1 MIVGHGL
8 AGAILAQTFLKH
20 GKTVDV
26 TEADLPHHAS
36 SIAAG
41 LVNPLIGPKLNPP
54 FDIEK
59 CLREIRK
66 LNDFFSRKFGESFY
80 ENLSLHRI
88 FRNQQQAKI
97 WKSNRSKLSHFY
109 EKAEIIAPTETKMTA
124 PFGIGITKCLRLRIQ
139 SFIEFS
145 KHSLIESDHWHQ
157 GSHNYD
163 DQGYDIIIFCEGFRS
178 AHNPWFSHLPFAPV
192 RGEIL
197 EIQKKLSF
205 AASNGT
211 WAIPQSS
218 TSFIAGSTWDHSDL
232 EKGPTSKGKKKILN
246 DLDFLNLNTV
256 EVLIHGSGVRNG
268 TLDRNPIIGQHPEN
282 QKIFIFN
289 GFGSRGG
296 TMIPLYARKL
306 VEFILEKRPLPEYLN
321 PNRFQINR

>member
-8 AGAILAQTFLKH
+8 AGAILAQTFAKQ
-20 GKTVDV
+20 GMSVDV
-26 TEADLPHHAS
+26 TEANLPHHAS
-36 SIAAG
+36 PIAAG

-59 CLREIRK
+59 CLQEIRK
-66 LNDFFSRKFGESFY
+66 LNDFFFRKFGESFY

-88 FRNQQQAKI
+88 FRNQEQANI
-97 WKSNRSKLSHFY
+97 WKSIPSKISCFY
-109 EKAEIIAPTETKMTA
+109 EKVEIVDPKETTMTA

-139 SFIEFS
+139 SFLEFS
-145 KHSLIESDHWHQ
+145 KHSLIESDQWKQ

-163 DQGYDIIIFCEGFRS
+163 DQGYDITIFCEGYRS
-178 AHNPWFSHLPFAPV
+178 AQNPWFSYLPFAPV

-218 TSFIAGSTWDHSDL
+218 TSFLAGSTWDHSGL
-232 EKGPTSKGKKKILN
+232 EKGPTSEGKEKILN
-246 DLDFLNLNTV
+246 ALDFLNLNSV
-256 EVLIHGSGVRNG
+256 EVLTHGSGVRNG
-268 TLDRNPIIGQHPEN
+268 TLDRNPIIGPHPEN
-282 QKIFIFN
+282 QKVFIFN
-289 GFGSRGG
+289 GFGSRGA

-306 VEFILEKRPLPEYLN
+306 VEFILEKRPLPEHLN
-321 PNRFQINR
+321 PNRFQS

>member
-139 SFIEFS
+139 SFLEFS
-145 KHSLIESDHWHQ
+145 KHSLMESDQWKQ

-163 DQGYDIIIFCEGFRS
+163 DQGYDIVIFCEGFRS
-178 AHNPWFSHLPFAPV
+178 AQNPWFSHLPFAPV

-197 EIQKKLSF
+197 EIQKKLLF

-218 TSFIAGSTWDHSDL
+218 TSFLAGSTWDHSGL
-232 EKGPTSKGKKKILN
+232 EKGPTAEGKKKILN
-246 DLDFLNLNTV
+246 DLDFLNLNSL
-256 EVLIHGSGVRNG
+256 EVLFHGSGVRNG
-268 TLDRNPIIGQHPEN
+268 TQDRNPIIGPHPKN
-282 QKIFIFN
+282 RKIFIFN
-289 GFGSRGG
+289 GFGSRGA
-296 TMIPLYARKL
+296 TTIPLCARKL
-306 VEFILEKRPLPEYLN
+306 VEFILEKRPLPEHLN
-321 PNRFQINR
+321 LNRFQS

>member
-8 AGAILAQTFLKH
+8 AGAILAQTFAKH
-20 GKTVDV
+20 GTTVHV
-26 TEADLPHHAS
+26 AEADLPHHAS
-36 SIAAG
+36 PIAAG

-59 CLREIRK
+59 CLQAIRK

-88 FRNQQQAKI
+88 FRNQEQANI
-97 WKSNRSKLSHFY
+97 WKSNPSKISNFY
-109 EKAEIIAPTETKMTA
+109 EKAEIIDPKETTMKA

-139 SFIEFS
+139 SFLEFS
-145 KHSLIESDHWHQ
+145 KHSLIESDQWKQ
-157 GSHNYD
+157 GSHTYD

-178 AHNPWFSHLPFAPV
+178 AQNPWFSYLPFAPV

-197 EIQKKLSF
+197 EIEKKLSF

-218 TSFIAGSTWDHSDL
+218 TSFLAGSTWDHSGL
-232 EKGPTSKGKKKILN
+232 EKGPTAEGKKKILN
-246 DLDFLNLNTV
+246 DLDFLNLNSL
-256 EVLIHGSGVRNG
+256 ELLSHGSGVRNG
-268 TLDRNPIIGQHPEN
+268 TRDRNPIIGPHPQN
-282 QKIFIFN
+282 QKVIIFN
-289 GFGSRGG
+289 GFGSRGA
-296 TMIPLYARKL
+296 TTIPLYALKL
-306 VEFILEKRPLPEYLN
+306 VEFILEKRPLPDHLN
-321 PNRFQINR
+321 LNRFQS